1 MKRFQKSIAM
11 LVCIAVLCCAVLSQ
25 LCISA
30 GAAAPADAAQDDT
43 AVCEAIGSDSGQGMT
58 TSSSARSFTSGKK
71 TEKPG
76 LADRFY
82 TNFIKDNRF
91 LLLLNGLR
99 NTLIITLCAMLIGLF
114 FGFLLAIIRVAHDK
128 NGSVR
133 ILNLI
138 AKLYITVIRGTP
150 ASIQLMIIYY
160 VIFASVNI
168 NQVLVAVIA
177 FGINSSAYV
186 AEVVRSGIMS
196 VDAGQFEAGKS
207 LGLKFSTTMVNI
219 ILPQAF
225 KNILPALGNEF
236 ISLLKETS
244 VSGFI
249 GLMDLTR
256 GGDLIRGI
264 TYDAFMPLI
273 AVALIYLVIVIGLS
287 SLVTLMER
295 KLKKNER

>member
-11 LVCIAVLCCAVLSQ
+11 LLCLAVLCCVFASQ

-30 GAAAPADAAQDDT
+30 GAIAPAGAQQESSSACETVCADGEAAH
-43 AVCEAIGSDSGQGMT
+43 T
-58 TSSSARSFTSGKK
+58 TSSSAKTFTSGKK
-71 TEKPG
+71 NEKPG
-76 LADRFY
+76 LVDRFY

-91 LLLLNGLR
+91 LLLLNGLK

-128 NGSVR
+128 NGSVKF
-133 ILNLI
+133 LNLI

-168 NQVLVAVIA
+168 NQVLVAIIA

-196 VDAGQFEAGKS
+196 VDPGQFEAGKS